1 MTPTPIPDSTLIIV
15 DFDGVIV
22 DSRYETYLISKALL
36 YGDTTLSAQHEQL
49 WLQHRGLSVD
59 GRGFLPLHKAI
70 ESYLDNPSGSTIPV
84 LFQTITSQIPPE
96 DLRAFEQQF
105 FDLRETLMAHDL
117 QAWLLL
123 HQLTAYGSFLQNK
136 QLPRHHILTT
146 KNRAAVTSLLTHFA
160 ISIPHIYSWEE
171 VQAAK
176 SKGEVIRQLLDQNN
190 TKAIYVDDTVEQLDT
205 VRDPRVDCY
214 FADWGYGTNTTY
226 PVYQSSLWTV

>member
-1 MTPTPIPDSTLIIV
+1 MTPSLNFTLIIV

-22 DSRYETYLISKALL
+22 DSRYETYLVSKTLL
-36 YGDTTLSAQHEQL
+36 YGDSALTAQHEQL

-59 GRGFLPLHKAI
+59 GRGFLPLHKAV
-70 ESYLDNPSGSTIPV
+70 ESYLNNSSGSSIPV
-84 LFQTITSQIPPE
+84 LFHTINSQIPPE

-105 FDLRETLMAHDL
+105 FDLRETLMTKDL
-117 QAWLLL
+117 QAWLNQ
-123 HQLTAYGSFLQNK
+123 HRLTAYGSFLQNK
-136 QLPRHHILTT
+136 QLPRHYILTT
-146 KNRAAVTSLLTHFA
+146 KNRAAVTALLTHFA

-171 VQAAK
+171 VQAAT
-176 SKGEVIRQLLDQNN
+176 SKGEVIRQLLDQNK

-226 PVYQSSLWTV
+226 PIYQSSLWTV